1 MLTKIGKSKMS
12 TVEFNSATK
21 GALRALVDRE
31 AVRTGSRTVA
41 YEVVAQ
47 TIGASSSWIRKFLSD
62 NEAVAE
68 PRMTLFSNIR
78 ASYENLCT
86 RVEQEHQSELV
97 RLAKLR
103 RQIDAV
109 TAGFGETLAAPTG
122 APTRGTTPSG
132 TRQP

>member
-1 MLTKIGKSKMS
+1 MS
-12 TVEFNSATK
+12 TVEFNTATK

-62 NEAVAE
+62 NEAVKE

-78 ASYENLCT
+78 ASYESLCT

-109 TAGFGETLAAPTG
+109 TAGFGEAVANTAG
-122 APTRGTTPSG
+122 ASPRGKAIADALHTESEG
-132 TRQP
+132 EL